1 MNTIQPQNTLTD
13 MLVARDY
20 APLNQYEQ
28 SLIQQSRTQDNP
40 HLFLVN
46 Q

>member
-1 MNTIQPQNTLTD
+1 MIHIQPQNILTD

-20 APLNQYEQ
+20 APLNQYEKY
-28 SLIQQSRTQDNP
+28 LIQQSRTHDNP
-40 HLFLVN
+40 RLFLVD